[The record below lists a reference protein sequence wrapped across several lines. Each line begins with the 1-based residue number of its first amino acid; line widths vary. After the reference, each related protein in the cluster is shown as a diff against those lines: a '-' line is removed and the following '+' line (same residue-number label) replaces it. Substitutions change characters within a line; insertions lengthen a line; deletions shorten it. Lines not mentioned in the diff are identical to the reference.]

1 MLLSGFTKLA
11 RGCLARSMSNLTPHD
26 VIENLVRISKEIDE
40 TTDEIAEADKK
51 AVLARVA
58 HQRERARIFLVT
70 EGSMDIRR
78 YTADLETADTTLLA
92 SELADQEHRAAVGSI
107 RALRDRLEVGRSIS
121 PLVRLEW
128 GQS

>member
-1 MLLSGFTKLA
+1 
-11 RGCLARSMSNLTPHD
+11 MSNLTPHD

-40 TTDEIAEADKK
+40 NTEAIAEADKK
-51 AVLARVA
+51 AVLARIA
-58 HQRERARIFLVT
+58 HKKNWASIFLNT
-70 EGSMDIRR
+70 QGSMDVKR
-78 YTADLETADTTLLA
+78 YTADLETADTTMLA
-92 SELADQEHRAAVGSI
+92 SELADQESRAAVGSI